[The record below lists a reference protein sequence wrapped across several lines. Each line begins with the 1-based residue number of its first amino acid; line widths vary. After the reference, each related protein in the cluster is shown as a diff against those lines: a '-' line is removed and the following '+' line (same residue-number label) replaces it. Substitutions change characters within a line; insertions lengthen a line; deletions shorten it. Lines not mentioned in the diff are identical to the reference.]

1 MIKIEHL
8 NKNYGTHRALSDV
21 SFHIEAGEIVGFLG
35 PNGAGKSTTMNIL
48 TGCLSSDSGDVYI
61 DGIDILKDPLAA
73 KKRIGYLP
81 EQPPLYPEMTVE
93 EYLSFVY
100 DLKGCE
106 LPKKDHISE
115 ICDVV
120 RIADVRRR
128 LIGNLSK
135 GYRQRVGIA
144 GALVG
149 NPPVLIFDEPTV
161 GLDPKQIIEVRNLL
175 RTLAKN
181 HTVILSTHIL
191 PEVQATCGRLLVIHE
206 GRIIA
211 DRPTDELTRVI
222 RNTYRYRLRVAGPAG
237 EVGGIL
243 RALPGINR
251 VSEERD
257 KEGDACTFLLECA
270 AGTDVRRPL
279 FFALAEKGYPVYG
292 LEPLGRDLED
302 VFLQLVENNGVLPEE
317 QEKTARRRK
326 G

>member
-8 NKNYGTHRALSDV
+8 TKHYGTHRAVSDIG
-21 SFHIEAGEIVGFLG
+21 FEIKEGEIVGFLG

-48 TGCLSSDSGDVYI
+48 TGCLSSDAGEVTVN
-61 DGIDILKDPLAA
+61 GLDILKDSIEA
-73 KKRIGYLP
+73 KRLIGYLP

-93 EYLSFVY
+93 EYLYFVY
-100 DLKGCE
+100 DLKHCT
-106 LPKKDHISE
+106 LPKKEHVSE

-120 RIADVRRR
+120 RIADVKRR

-144 GALVG
+144 QALIG

-175 RTLAKN
+175 RTLGKN

-191 PEVQATCGRLLVIHE
+191 PEVQAICGRLIVIDN

-222 RNTYRYRLRVAGPAG
+222 RDSRRYRIRVAGPQN
-237 EVGGIL
+237 EILSILRSVGGIL
-243 RALPGINR
+243 RVDVEADR
-251 VSEERD
+251 DSE
-257 KEGDACTFLLECA
+257 ACAFLLESA
-270 AGTDVRRPL
+270 AGTDVRRAV
-279 FFALAEKGYPVYG
+279 FFALAEKNFPIYG
-292 LEPLGRDLED
+292 LEPIGRDLED
-302 VFLQLVENNGVLPEE
+302 VFLQLIENGGELPT
-317 QEKTARRRK
+317 EKPAARRRK
-326 G
+326 